1 MQLNIKD
8 NGGRLIGVAEV
19 STGTGAVM
27 EGSFTPMPDFA
38 PYAALFAAR
47 EEAQNAP
54 GADAADRADA
64 ANPADSAP
72 SSGMNDAADRLQRDI
87 DGHGFV
93 AQGPMPLPGTTA
105 VQALRIAGDRIRFTL
120 QHPLTAKADG

>member
-8 NGGRLIGVAEV
+8 NGGRLIGVAKV

-54 GADAADRADA
+54 GADS

-120 QHPLTAKADG
+120 PHPLTAKADG

>member
-8 NGGRLIGVAEV
+8 NGGRLIGVAKV

-54 GADAADRADA
+54 GADAA
-64 ANPADSAP
+64 NPADTAP
-72 SSGMNDAADRLQRDI
+72 SSGMNDAAFSAISMATALWRKAPCRCP
-87 DGHGFV
+87 
-93 AQGPMPLPGTTA
+93 APLPSRRYASRATES
-105 VQALRIAGDRIRFTL
+105 ALPCNTR
-120 QHPLTAKADG
+120 

>member
-8 NGGRLIGVAEV
+8 NGGRLIGVAKV

-54 GADAADRADA
+54 GADS

-105 VQALRIAGDRIRFTL
+105 VQALRIAGARIRFTL
-120 QHPLTAKADG
+120 PHPLTAKADG